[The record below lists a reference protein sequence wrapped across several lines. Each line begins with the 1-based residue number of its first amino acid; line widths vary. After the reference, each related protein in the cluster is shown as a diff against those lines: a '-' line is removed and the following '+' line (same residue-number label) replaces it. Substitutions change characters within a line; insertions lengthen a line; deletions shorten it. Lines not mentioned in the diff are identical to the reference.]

1 MSIERAGR
9 IARILRVR
17 ARLTQAAL
25 ARRAGVT
32 RQQVSRLE
40 RGLGRGLTFG
50 AIESILAAL
59 GARLTPGVLW
69 NGPELDR
76 LLDAGHATLAAL
88 VKRRLER
95 WGWLVQVEAS
105 YSWYGER
112 GRIDLLA
119 FHPGTATVLVVE
131 IKTEL
136 VDVQQTLGTLD
147 AKARLA
153 PRVAAQF
160 GWRPRAVVPA
170 LVFAED
176 RTTRKRIA
184 GLEALFERF
193 AIRGRQ
199 ALTWLR
205 RPSAAPTGLLWFAQI
220 ARPSARPAKRRVYPS
235 RAAA

>member
-1 MSIERAGR
+1 MTIERAGR

-40 RGLGRGLTFG
+40 RGLGRGLTYG
-50 AIESILAAL
+50 AMESILAAL
-59 GARLTPGVLW
+59 GARLTPGVQW

-76 LLDAGHATLAAL
+76 LLDAGHSALAAR

-119 FHPGTATVLVVE
+119 LHPATATLLVIE

-147 AKARLA
+147 AKVRLA
-153 PRVAAQF
+153 RRVAERF
-160 GWRPRAVVPA
+160 GWHPRAVVPG

-176 RTTRKRIA
+176 VTTRRRIA
-184 GLEALFERF
+184 RVEPLFDRF
-193 AIRGRQ
+193 AVRGRP
-199 ALTWLR
+199 AITWLR
-205 RPSAAPTGLLWFAQI
+205 HPGPPPTGLLWFAQVPQP
-220 ARPSARPAKRRVYPS
+220 ARPTKLRVYPS
-235 RAAA
+235 RAA